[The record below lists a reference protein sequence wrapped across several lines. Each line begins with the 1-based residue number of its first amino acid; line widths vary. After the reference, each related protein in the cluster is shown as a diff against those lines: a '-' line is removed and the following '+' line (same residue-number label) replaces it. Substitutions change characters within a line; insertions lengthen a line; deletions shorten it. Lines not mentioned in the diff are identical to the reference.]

1 MLPYCG
7 GAFEFEVFAADIL
20 FNKIRTKEMKRRLK
34 NYKKRTYSEKSA
46 IKLIKNLIVAALN
59 MYEERIDYHT
69 YSCEVLFYLTKF
81 IKVKHLNKNC
91 KILYALYKSQVN
103 EEETKLKGSYLDDVI
118 TEMELIYKDMV
129 EEDKKKCQYFM
140 KKFEIIK
147 NNT

>member
-7 GAFEFEVFAADIL
+7 GAFEFEEFAADIL
-20 FNKIRTKEMKRRLK
+20 SNKIRTKEMKRRFK
-34 NYKKRTYSEKSA
+34 KYKKRKYSEKKA
-46 IKLIKNLIVAALN
+46 INLIKNLIVAALN

-103 EEETKLKGSYLDDVI
+103 KKETKLKEFYLKDVLI
-118 TEMELIYKDMV
+118 EMKYIYEYMV
-129 EEDKKKCQYFM
+129 EEDKKKCEYFM
-140 KKFEIIK
+140 KKLEIMK
-147 NNT
+147 NNR